1 MSAASPLILGFD
13 TSLMALSVAVVQ
25 GPEVLAN
32 RTVEGVRDHAERL
45 PGLIDEMIDEA
56 GKAFSDISRIAVT
69 VGPGGFSGLRVG
81 LAHARGMAL
90 VLGCPV
96 IGIGTLEALV
106 AGCRTEGPVIAA
118 IDARRGELYI
128 QTFDANRAP
137 LNPPQA
143 LSPQAAAHE
152 YTGDSATIVGTGRA
166 LLLDALPPEALATD
180 GGTDF
185 PDAAD
190 VARLAVGRLAG
201 DGPPQPLYIRPPD
214 AKLPAAVM
222 NPG

>member
-1 MSAASPLILGFD
+1 
-13 TSLMALSVAVVQ
+13 MALSVALVH
-25 GPEVLAN
+25 GADILAEI
-32 RTVEGVRDHAERL
+32 TTEGVRDHAERL
-45 PGLIDEMIDEA
+45 PAQIAKVLDAAGMALTDID
-56 GKAFSDISRIAVT
+56 RIAVT

-96 IGIGTLEALV
+96 IGIGTLEALA
-106 AGCRTEGPVIAA
+106 AGCRTEVPVIAA
-118 IDARRGELYI
+118 IDARRCELYI

-166 LLLDALPPEALATD
+166 LLLDALPPEALAKD

-190 VARLAVGRLAG
+190 VARLAVGRMAG